1 MLTATAPPTP
11 GSAASTQ
18 EWCTGAMISPRHVL
32 TAAHCVFDV
41 QGAHAPMTDV
51 AFAPGRNGATTPFST
66 IAFESVRD
74 LLP

>member
-1 MLTATAPPTP
+1 MLAD
-11 GSAASTQ
+11 

-51 AFAPGRNGATTPFST
+51 AFAPGRNGAATPFST
-66 IAFESVRD
+66 IAFESVHDPLQSCTCRNIC
-74 LLP
+74 LQH